1 MAASEY
7 SNFKKIKIIYYSC
20 YPQFIDVENMGRVKY
35 KKRII
40 FGEISLDLL
49 KQPINKKQK
58 MSPNCI
64 KHLRKQSFTGN
75 LKKIKIK
82 ISNSL

>member
-20 YPQFIDVENMGRVKY
+20 YPQFIDVENIGKVKY

-40 FGEISLDLL
+40 FGEIFVAKYLLYDLF
-49 KQPINKKQK
+49 
-58 MSPNCI
+58 
-64 KHLRKQSFTGN
+64 RKVVD
-75 LKKIKIK
+75 
-82 ISNSL
+82 